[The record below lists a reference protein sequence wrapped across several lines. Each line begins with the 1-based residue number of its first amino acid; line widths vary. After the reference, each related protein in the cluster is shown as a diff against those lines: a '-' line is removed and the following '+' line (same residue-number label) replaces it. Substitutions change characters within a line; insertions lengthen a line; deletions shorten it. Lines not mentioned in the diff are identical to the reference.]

1 MLARRRGQ
9 REQQPTQVQGP
20 GAHHNLRDKE
30 STMLT
35 TLRHRLLTALAGA
48 PIIEDLEVDES
59 IYPLTLTGDIAVRN
73 LEGDVDLYDA
83 TAVVNADQSL
93 TLTAQG
99 EIIAYYPAS
108 AYEAVAAL

>member
-1 MLARRRGQ
+1 
-9 REQQPTQVQGP
+9 
-20 GAHHNLRDKE
+20 
-30 STMLT
+30 MLT

-48 PIIEDLEVDES
+48 PIIEDLDMDET
-59 IYPLTLTGDIAVRN
+59 IYPLTMSGDVAVRN

-99 EIIAYYPAS
+99 EIIAYYPAG
-108 AYEAVAAL
+108 AYEAVATL